1 MNSVPASVPTRN
13 SAPKPYR
20 TLLLLPDLRYPSTF
34 LRQSYAAE
42 LQTPGDLFLA
52 EVIAMESPNH
62 KTSRYSVR
70 VTRASDGRTL
80 TYDKLIC
87 KMRAR
92 KDGSVYHRITISGIG
107 GCETLSEAVALV
119 LTDASTRP
127 SFGTALNQL
136 HVPVD
141 VQVQAVGA

>member
-1 MNSVPASVPTRN
+1 MSTVTQSTA
-13 SAPKPYR
+13 AHKPFR

-34 LRQSYAAE
+34 LRKSYAAE

-70 VTRASDGRTL
+70 VTRASDGQTL
-80 TYDKLIC
+80 TYGKLLC

-92 KDGSVYHRITISGIG
+92 KDGSVYHRITIPGVG

-119 LTDASTRP
+119 LTDASTRRG
-127 SFGTALNQL
+127 FGSAATQL
-136 HVPVD
+136 
-141 VQVQAVGA
+141 QAVSA